1 MKQLRFILVGGF
13 LGAGKTTTLARLA
26 RFYLARGQKVG
37 LVTNDQAQDLVDTT
51 SLRAQG
57 FPVEEVPG
65 ACFCCRFNDLVGKVE
80 QLETS
85 QRPDVILAE
94 PVGSCTDL
102 VATVVQ
108 PLKDLYGDRFE
119 VAPYPVLFKPSHGLR
134 ILKSA
139 PLTPNPS
146 PPCGGRGE
154 SSCPPLPPQG
164 GEGLGVRGG
173 GFSPKAAYIFR
184 KQLEEADAIVL
195 NRIDELD
202 PATLAELAELVRSAF
217 PDTPLLRL
225 SAKTG
230 QGFEALTELLDQRG
244 SFGRKILDIDYDIY
258 AEGEAELGWLNS
270 SAHVR
275 GDNPLSLDDL
285 LLDVIGRLH
294 EALGRHGGEVAHLK
308 AIGLSDVSFGVA
320 NLVSSDNRPELS
332 LPSRGQVSELD
343 LIVNARVALDPE
355 VIAEQVRQTVT
366 EACAARG
373 ASATFHTM
381 QSFRPGRPQPTH
393 RYAAAK

>member
-1 MKQLRFILVGGF
+1 MSSLRFILIGGF

-26 RFYLARGQKVG
+26 RFYLQRGQKVG

-51 SLRAQG
+51 SLRSQG
-57 FPVEEVPG
+57 FAVEEVPG

-80 QLETS
+80 QLAVE

-108 PLKDLYGDRFE
+108 PLKDLYGERFA

-134 ILKSA
+134 ILKDA
-139 PLTPNPS
+139 ENA
-146 PPCGGRGE
+146 
-154 SSCPPLPPQG
+154 
-164 GEGLGVRGG
+164 

-184 KQLEEADAIVL
+184 KQLEEADAIVV
-195 NRIDELD
+195 NRLDELD
-202 PATLAELAELVRSAF
+202 SVALAELTDRVRATF
-217 PDTPLLRL
+217 PGTPLLRL

-244 SFGRKILDIDYDIY
+244 NFGRKILDIDYDVY

-270 SAHVR
+270 SVR
-275 GDNPLSLDDL
+275 VVADKPMSVDDL
-285 LLDVIGRLH
+285 LLEVIGRLR
-294 EALGRHGGEVAHLK
+294 EALTDLGEVAHLK

-320 NLVSSDNRPELS
+320 NLVSSHNLPELS
-332 LPSRGQVSELD
+332 LPARGEGTELD

-355 VIAEQVRQTVT
+355 VLTEQVRQTVT
-366 EACAARG
+366 AACAARD
-373 ASATFHTM
+373 ATATFHTM

-393 RYAAAK
+393 RYATAK